1 MRRAQTAL
9 LLLGA
14 QNRCYATTTRRR
26 AQLRSLGR
34 RASLEISPHQV
45 EDLVGA
51 RDHLAIPKTI
61 FVNMVQADAAHFEA
75 VAAACEA
82 LRAAGLE
89 AVPHVPA
96 SRFDDDA
103 HAGRVLDELSAA
115 GATSALVVAGNDF
128 DGSAPDVDAV
138 AALARKRG
146 FRCFF
151 AGFPEGHPHDS
162 SGGARLAAKL
172 APASAGVVTQFVRD
186 PAVLGEW
193 LDGARPAAETV
204 FVGVPGPAT
213 RRRLAQ
219 MAGVCGV
226 GPSVYVDAYD
236 VDDDDGDDALLAPAA
251 DVGALADYLGS
262 SEGNVRLHVYPF
274 GGLDAALVFLDALAS
289 KGILW
294 EPGGFGAGG

>member
-1 MRRAQTAL
+1 
-9 LLLGA
+9 
-14 QNRCYATTTRRR
+14 
-26 AQLRSLGR
+26 
-34 RASLEISPHQV
+34 
-45 EDLVGA
+45 
-51 RDHLAIPKTI
+51 
-61 FVNMVQADAAHFEA
+61 MVRADAAHFEA

-89 AVPHVPA
+89 AVPHAPA

-146 FRCFF
+146 FRCLF
-151 AGFPEGHPHDS
+151 AGFPEGHPHES

-172 APASAGVVTQFVRD
+172 APAGAGVVTQFVRD

-193 LDGARPAAETV
+193 LDGAPAAETV

-219 MAGVCGV
+219 MAALCGV

-236 VDDDDGDDALLAPAA
+236 VDDDDDDGDDALLAPAA

>member
-1 MRRAQTAL
+1 M
-9 LLLGA
+9 
-14 QNRCYATTTRRR
+14 
-26 AQLRSLGR
+26 LR
-34 RASLEISPHQV
+34 
-45 EDLVGA
+45 
-51 RDHLAIPKTI
+51 
-61 FVNMVQADAAHFEA
+61 ADAAHFEA

-146 FRCFF
+146 FRCLF

-172 APASAGVVTQFVRD
+172 APAGAGVVTQFVRD

-193 LDGARPAAETV
+193 LDGARPAAET
-204 FVGVPGPAT
+204 
-213 RRRLAQ
+213 
-219 MAGVCGV
+219 
-226 GPSVYVDAYD
+226 
-236 VDDDDGDDALLAPAA
+236 
-251 DVGALADYLGS
+251 
-262 SEGNVRLHVYPF
+262 GNVRLHVYPF